1 MSEFLQRKTRK
12 DKMTRNMYS
21 RKLSRIDRE
30 AESEL
35 QSDFKGDLSV
45 IESERESGGN
55 IREERGELSW
65 IDGVCA

>member
-21 RKLSRIDRE
+21 KKLSRIDRE

-35 QSDFKGDLSV
+35 QSDFKGDLSLT
-45 IESERESGGN
+45 ESERESGGN